1 MIQIIAFKGEG
12 IFDRI
17 IRKFTKSDYSHVAMI
32 RDGKQIEAR
41 WDAGVRI
48 VPVNTHAPC
57 EVELFDFSEQLRFD
71 EELAIWD
78 KALLLVGKKYDYAG
92 ILAYALRLYFL
103 QKPSAYF
110 CSELVVECCRPYR
123 MIVPAWMRA
132 SEASPVMVARSS
144 DLKLT
149 ASYRIGG

>member
-12 IFDRI
+12 IFDKI
-17 IRKFTKSDYSHVAMI
+17 IRKFTKSDYSHVALV

-57 EVELFDFSEQLRFD
+57 QVELFDFIEPLTPDQ
-71 EELAIWD
+71 ELKIWN
-78 KALLLVGKKYDYAG
+78 KALSLIGKKYDYAG
-92 ILAYALRLYFL
+92 LVAYALKLYFL
-103 QKPSAYF
+103 QKPSAFF
-110 CSELVVECCRPYR
+110 CSELVVECCRPHR